1 MDNILK
7 KVRTDF
13 GYTQEKMAE
22 KLGIH
27 KQTYIRYENG
37 KRNIPSKILK
47 RISEISGETLD
58 YLFGYQNITGNN
70 NTQIS
75 GNNISVRD
83 NNGYDKDFLEIVEL
97 LKEYANPKMLSDL
110 KEKLLKIKE
119 LS

>member
-7 KVRTDF
+7 EIRANL
-13 GYTQEKMAE
+13 GYTQDKMAE
-22 KLGIH
+22 KLDIH

-37 KRNIPSKILK
+37 SRKIPSQVLK
-47 RISEISGETLD
+47 KISEISGESLN
-58 YLFGYQNITGNN
+58 YLFGYQSISGDH

-75 GNNISVRD
+75 GSNISIGSTSDSKELV
-83 NNGYDKDFLEIVEL
+83 EVIEL
-97 LKEYANPKMLSDL
+97 LRKYGNTKLISDL